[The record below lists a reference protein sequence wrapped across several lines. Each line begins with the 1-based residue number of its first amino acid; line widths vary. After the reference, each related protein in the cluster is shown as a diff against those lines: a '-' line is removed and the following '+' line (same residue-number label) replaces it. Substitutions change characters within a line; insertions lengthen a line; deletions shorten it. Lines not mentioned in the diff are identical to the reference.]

1 MLDLRFRGV
10 HMAHNRWVAGIVIDK
25 KRVSLGG
32 YETQEEAAKAY
43 DEARI
48 YQARSVPVTTI

>member
-1 MLDLRFRGV
+1 
-10 HMAHNRWVAGIVIDK
+10 MAHNRWVAGIVIDK